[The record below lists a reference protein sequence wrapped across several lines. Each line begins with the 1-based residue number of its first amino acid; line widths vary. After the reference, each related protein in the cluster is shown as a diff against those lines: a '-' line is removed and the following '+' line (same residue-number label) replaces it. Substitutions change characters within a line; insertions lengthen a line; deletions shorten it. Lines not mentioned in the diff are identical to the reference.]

1 MSTESTPTK
10 TISDYE
16 AVLNKADA
24 AVASF
29 EQDDRTLTHRARAIL
44 RTNPTLIPALVL
56 LIAVIVFGIIAD
68 RFLQVGALSTILKQV
83 TVTGFVALAQTLVI
97 LTAGIDLSV
106 GEILVLSSLIIGN
119 LAVNA
124 GLPVGVAVL
133 VGLFFALLMGFVNG
147 VLVAEVKLP
156 PFIVTL
162 GTFSI
167 FRSLK
172 LWYSGSES
180 IRNADIVD
188 KAPNLLWF
196 GNGIPLGGGASILY
210 GGVALMILAAIL
222 WYVLNHTA
230 WGRHVHAI
238 GDDPDAARLSGINVD
253 RTLISVY
260 AVAGVICGFAAWVAI
275 GRVGSVSPIGFENVN
290 LASIT
295 AVVIGGT
302 SLFGGR
308 GSIVGSVLGAFI
320 VQVFITG
327 LSLAGVDD
335 YWQMFAA
342 GCLVIIA
349 VALDQSLRRASQ

>member
-1 MSTESTPTK
+1 MTDSSTPTK
-10 TISDYE
+10 TISDFE
-16 AVLNKADA
+16 AKLSEADT

-29 EQDDRTLTHRARAIL
+29 ARDDKTLIRRIRGAL
-44 RTNPTLIPALVL
+44 RRSPTLIPALVL
-56 LIAVIVFGIIAD
+56 LISIIGFSIVAPRFFG
-68 RFLQVGALSTILKQV
+68 LGALSTILKQV

-106 GEILVLSSLIIGN
+106 GAILVISSLIMGN
-119 LAVNA
+119 LAVVT
-124 GLPVGVAVL
+124 GVPVGIAIVI
-133 VGLFFALLMGFVNG
+133 GIIFGGLMGLVNG
-147 VLVAEVKLP
+147 LLVAKVKLP

-162 GTFSI
+162 GTLSI
-167 FRSLK
+167 FNALK
-172 LWYSGSES
+172 LWYSQSES
-180 IRNADIVD
+180 IRNVDIEAQ
-188 KAPNLLWF
+188 APALLWF
-196 GNGIPLGGGASILY
+196 GQGFNISGASLSY
-210 GGVALMILAAIL
+210 GGIALILFAAVL

-238 GDDPDAARLSGINVD
+238 GDDPDAAMLSGIKVNTV
-253 RTLISVY
+253 LISVY
-260 AVAGVICGFAAWVAI
+260 VVAGLICGFAAWIAI
-275 GRVGSVSPIGFENVN
+275 GRVGSVSPIAFDTVN

-308 GSIVGSVLGAFI
+308 GSIIGSVLGALI
-320 VQVFITG
+320 VGVFNTG

-349 VALDQSLRRASQ
+349 VALDQWLRRASQ